1 MRFNHK
7 GGLEPTRE
15 LKSDNILTMSG
26 ETLNLRERIVS
37 IIDRD
42 PIILSHHPLCGR
54 FRNHVFK
61 IRGRYVCIGCAT
73 VYPSALATIIFA
85 VITNLNSF
93 SILFPIALSS
103 FGVNLIRISDRSHR
117 FSVLFNLI
125 LGISLGTSF
134 LSAIYVSGNYQLIV
148 FITLISIASVFSF
161 LKGYRIFAICRSCP
175 GYAEFPYCHDP
186 KSHEIIEYPS
196 DQI

>member
-1 MRFNHK
+1 M
-7 GGLEPTRE
+7 
-15 LKSDNILTMSG
+15 
-26 ETLNLRERIVS
+26 NLRERIVS

-54 FRNHVFK
+54 FRDHIFK
-61 IRGRYVCIGCAT
+61 IRERYVCIGCAT

-117 FSVLFNLI
+117 FSILFNLI

-134 LSAIYVSGNYQLIV
+134 LSAIYASGSYQLIV
-148 FITLISIASVFSF
+148 FIILISIASIFSF
-161 LKGYRIFAICRSCP
+161 LKGYRVFAICRSCP
-175 GYAEFPYCHDP
+175 GYSEFPYCHYP
-186 KSHEIIEYPS
+186 KSNETIEYPS